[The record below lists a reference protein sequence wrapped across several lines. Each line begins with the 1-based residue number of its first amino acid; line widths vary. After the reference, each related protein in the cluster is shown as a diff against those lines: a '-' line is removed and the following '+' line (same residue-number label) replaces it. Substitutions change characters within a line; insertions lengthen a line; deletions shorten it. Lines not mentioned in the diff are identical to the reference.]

1 MSASAAWAQDLETG
15 DESVP
20 TSDDGIVPVYYEG
33 NPTCEDLGYAHGYK
47 LQDDGGD
54 FDGGTGTFYFPDGS
68 GNSIWID
75 SDGVYVDWTSTF
87 GIDAVIVKGGPNANS
102 YVYDTNGAEGYED
115 GGLAPPDNPHNDVGP
130 YGLSHVDF
138 CYDYEVNVEKDATTD
153 FDRDWDWGIDKSSDV
168 TDLKLSKGQTYDM
181 VQYDVSV
188 WQAGHTDSNWSVHG
202 TITISNPDPDYSA
215 NLQSVSDVVSGDI
228 GAAVD
233 CGVDFPYTLGAGE
246 TLVCDYWTALPDG
259 ECRVNT
265 ATVEVCDGSMVGGGS
280 GTADVNF
287 GEPTNETDACINVWD
302 DQYGDLGTV
311 CEDSSFQY
319 CINVGPY
326 DTCGDYTFTNTA
338 SYDSCD
344 SDETGSDSWDVNVSI
359 PCGCSCT
366 LTQGYWKTH
375 SEYGPAPYDDA
386 WALLSDGAD
395 TLFFKSGIS
404 WYDQFWTA
412 PAGDFYFNLAHQYAA
427 AKLNL
432 LNGSMAPS
440 AVKMAMKQAETLFNA
455 QGSGDTTLTSAEKKT
470 AGRLMTTL
478 ANYNE
483 GVTGPGH
490 CDE

>member
-1 MSASAAWAQDLETG
+1 M
-15 DESVP
+15 
-20 TSDDGIVPVYYEG
+20 
-33 NPTCEDLGYAHGYK
+33 
-47 LQDDGGD
+47 
-54 FDGGTGTFYFPDGS
+54 
-68 GNSIWID
+68 
-75 SDGVYVDWTSTF
+75 
-87 GIDAVIVKGGPNANS
+87 
-102 YVYDTNGAEGYED
+102 
-115 GGLAPPDNPHNDVGP
+115 
-130 YGLSHVDF
+130 
-138 CYDYEVNVEKDATTD
+138 
-153 FDRDWDWGIDKSSDV
+153 
-168 TDLKLSKGQTYDM
+168 
-181 VQYDVSV
+181 
-188 WQAGHTDSNWSVHG
+188 
-202 TITISNPDPDYSA
+202 
-215 NLQSVSDVVSGDI
+215 
-228 GAAVD
+228 
-233 CGVDFPYTLGAGE
+233 
-246 TLVCDYWTALPDG
+246 
-259 ECRVNT
+259 
-265 ATVEVCDGSMVGGGS
+265 
-280 GTADVNF
+280 
-287 GEPTNETDACINVWD
+287 
-302 DQYGDLGTV
+302 V
-311 CEDSSFQY
+311 CEDSTFGY

-338 SYDSCD
+338 SYEACD
-344 SDETGSDSWDVNVSI
+344 SGETGSDSWDVNVSI

-375 SEYGPAPYDDA
+375 SEYGPAPYDDT

-440 AVKMAMKQAETLFNA
+440 AVKMAMKNAETLFNA